1 MESGDIS
8 VHSHGGAE
16 SSQGITHFLLRLPAA
31 AGAEAAAVAAGVAG
45 AEATA
50 EAGAAAAG
58 VAAAEAGG
66 AGTAAA
72 EAAVR
77 TGGAVPTATGVSRRL
92 VGRRCFQPAIR
103 ERLLKIATGYGV
115 MCCVEPVD
123 VCVSLT
129 LPVGCIN
136 TNCNHAQQCVTGF
149 KTT

>member
-1 MESGDIS
+1 
-8 VHSHGGAE
+8 
-16 SSQGITHFLLRLPAA
+16 
-31 AGAEAAAVAAGVAG
+31 
-45 AEATA
+45 
-50 EAGAAAAG
+50 
-58 VAAAEAGG
+58 
-66 AGTAAA
+66 
-72 EAAVR
+72 
-77 TGGAVPTATGVSRRL
+77 VPTATGVSRRL